1 MPSGKTNREE
11 ECEESNENNS
21 PLLSTRI
28 GGIGSENG
36 KNDRHDFE
44 EAPPATGGR
53 RAPTI
58 VNQ

>member
-21 PLLSTRI
+21 PLLSSPKDT
-28 GGIGSENG
+28 GSPKNG